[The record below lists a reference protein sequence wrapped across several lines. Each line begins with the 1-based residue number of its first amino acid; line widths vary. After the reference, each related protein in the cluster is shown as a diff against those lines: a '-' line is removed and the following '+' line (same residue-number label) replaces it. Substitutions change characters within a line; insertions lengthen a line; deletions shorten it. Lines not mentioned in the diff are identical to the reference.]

1 MRAFPV
7 PIQIIEEEKIFG
19 GHLSL
24 RQVAYVFLLGPGIG
38 GAFAIACPIGN
49 MAIKLIIFALIWS
62 VGLAMAY
69 IKVAEMG
76 LDTYLWLAFRWWR
89 SPQRYQWERRI

>member
-38 GAFAIACPIGN
+38 GALALVCPIGGFVL
-49 MAIKLIIFALIWS
+49 KFIIFALVWS
-62 VGLAMAY
+62 IGLAMAY
-69 IKVAEMG
+69 VKISEMG
-76 LDTYLWLAFRWWR
+76 LDSYLWLAFKWWK
-89 SPQRYQWERRI
+89 SPRKYQWERS